1 MITAMDLLLAVPVNR
16 VRVQGVLE
24 LQQGAI
30 ARSRLHSRLSRK
42 HGGGG
47 HGGQG
52 GLLHQ
57 LHPHHHDHYGGGGH
71 GGQGG
76 LHKQLNDLHSILL
89 LLLIRGHGGQDG
101 QQQAHHNPHLIL
113 HDKPLLNIIYGSI
126 TTKQP

>member
-1 MITAMDLLLAVPVNR
+1 MITVMDLLLAVPVNC
-16 VRVQGVLE
+16 VRVQGVLK

-42 HGGGG
+42 H
-47 HGGQG
+47 
-52 GLLHQ
+52 
-57 LHPHHHDHYGGGGH
+57 GGGGH

-101 QQQAHHNPHLIL
+101 QQQAHHNHHLIP

>member
-1 MITAMDLLLAVPVNR
+1 MITVMDVFLSVPVNR

-47 HGGQG
+47 N
-52 GLLHQ
+52 
-57 LHPHHHDHYGGGGH
+57 

-89 LLLIRGHGGQDG
+89 LLLIRGHGGPDG
-101 QQQAHHNPHLIL
+101 QQQAHHSHHLIP
-113 HDKPLLNIIYGSI
+113 HDKPILNIIYGSI